1 MYRVDTKL
9 ICKLTFYT
17 NILNFKQLIMKKT
30 LLTLTCFSLMFF
42 SLQSCGGSSSQAD
55 DAMDKLDQLS
65 EMSSDYS
72 DEEESDDSNDFSS
85 LTSAQDAMEEYKSM
99 LEDYAE
105 KVKSGEVDAAAELKD
120 KLDELKSY
128 TESTFAKGEL
138 KALGELTKLAI
149 ALESGKNVDLKTAFG
164 AYEKSLELLKNI
176 PMDKDAEDALKT
188 TKDAMDALKGLGGL

>member
-1 MYRVDTKL
+1 
-9 ICKLTFYT
+9 
-17 NILNFKQLIMKKT
+17 MKKT

-42 SLQSCGGSSSQAD
+42 SLQSCGGSSSEAD
-55 DAMDKLDQLS
+55 DAMDKLKELS

-72 DEEESDDSNDFSS
+72 EEEEVSDDSNDFSS
-85 LTSAQDAMEEYKSM
+85 LSTAEDAMEEYKSM
-99 LEDYAE
+99 LEDYAD

-176 PMDKDAEDALKT
+176 PMDKDAEDALNT
-188 TKDAMDALKGLGGL
+188 AKDAMDALKGLGGL